1 MQWIVN
7 RLRGEL
13 RVVARGPFPERL
25 MNVCAQNGI
34 SFWALEWRD
43 GHTLSMTVRQEDRK
57 QLWKLAERVG
67 CTVETEGSRGLP
79 AFLARF
85 RTRYAF
91 LAGFALSL
99 AAVCILSS
107 FVLTIQVTGNETVPT
122 GVILSEL
129 RRLGVRPGAYGPAL
143 ERRQIAEEALLSLD
157 ELSWMSLNLHG
168 TRLEVQVPGGGPAPR
183 ADPGGGPLPRGV
195 KGGRHRDPGGD
206 HGRGGGGE
214 GGGYS
219 DGGGDPHQRHGE
231 HGAPMYS
238 DQPVRYYQTHAR
250 GRVEARTWRT
260 LTASIPLTAQVKAYT
275 GEEKSRFTLTVL
287 GYPVEFYQ
295 NAGISWPWYDKIS
308 TVYQAGLPGG
318 LTLPLSWTVERYR
331 AYEPVQTEVDRTAA
345 QTLLEERL
353 LAQLKEQ
360 IGEEGRVVSTYYTA
374 RAADSWLEVTLTAEC
389 REEIGREVPAAPDA
403 RRQRPGT
410 TITSKEISCK

>member
-168 TRLEVQVPGGGPAPR
+168 TRLEVQVREAVQPPELTQEEGHYHVVSK
-183 ADPGGGPLPRGV
+183 ADGIVTRVETMDGEAAV
-195 KGGRHRDPGGD
+195 KEGD
-206 HGRGGGGE
+206 TVTEGE
-214 GGGYS
+214 ILISGTVS
-219 DGGGDPHQRHGE
+219 MEP
-231 HGAPMYS
+231 PMYS

-389 REEIGREVPAAPDA
+389 REEIGREVPEAPDA
-403 RRQRPGT
+403 GDSAPEQP
-410 TITSKEISCK
+410 

>member
-13 RVVARGPFPERL
+13 RVVARGPFPERR

-122 GVILSEL
+122 GVILS
-129 RRLGVRPGAYGPAL
+129 
-143 ERRQIAEEALLSLD
+143 
-157 ELSWMSLNLHG
+157 
-168 TRLEVQVPGGGPAPR
+168 
-183 ADPGGGPLPRGV
+183 
-195 KGGRHRDPGGD
+195 
-206 HGRGGGGE
+206 
-214 GGGYS
+214 
-219 DGGGDPHQRHGE
+219 
-231 HGAPMYS
+231 
-238 DQPVRYYQTHAR
+238 
-250 GRVEARTWRT
+250 
-260 LTASIPLTAQVKAYT
+260 
-275 GEEKSRFTLTVL
+275 
-287 GYPVEFYQ
+287 
-295 NAGISWPWYDKIS
+295 
-308 TVYQAGLPGG
+308 
-318 LTLPLSWTVERYR
+318 
-331 AYEPVQTEVDRTAA
+331 
-345 QTLLEERL
+345 
-353 LAQLKEQ
+353 
-360 IGEEGRVVSTYYTA
+360 
-374 RAADSWLEVTLTAEC
+374 
-389 REEIGREVPAAPDA
+389 
-403 RRQRPGT
+403 
-410 TITSKEISCK
+410 

>member
-129 RRLGVRPGAYGPAL
+129 RRLGCGPGHTVRPWSGGRSP
-143 ERRQIAEEALLSLD
+143 RRPCCP
-157 ELSWMSLNLHG
+157 WMSC
-168 TRLEVQVPGGGPAPR
+168 PGCP
-183 ADPGGGPLPRGV
+183 
-195 KGGRHRDPGGD
+195 
-206 HGRGGGGE
+206 
-214 GGGYS
+214 
-219 DGGGDPHQRHGE
+219 
-231 HGAPMYS
+231 
-238 DQPVRYYQTHAR
+238 
-250 GRVEARTWRT
+250 
-260 LTASIPLTAQVKAYT
+260 
-275 GEEKSRFTLTVL
+275 
-287 GYPVEFYQ
+287 
-295 NAGISWPWYDKIS
+295 
-308 TVYQAGLPGG
+308 
-318 LTLPLSWTVERYR
+318 
-331 AYEPVQTEVDRTAA
+331 
-345 QTLLEERL
+345 
-353 LAQLKEQ
+353 
-360 IGEEGRVVSTYYTA
+360 
-374 RAADSWLEVTLTAEC
+374 
-389 REEIGREVPAAPDA
+389 
-403 RRQRPGT
+403 
-410 TITSKEISCK
+410 